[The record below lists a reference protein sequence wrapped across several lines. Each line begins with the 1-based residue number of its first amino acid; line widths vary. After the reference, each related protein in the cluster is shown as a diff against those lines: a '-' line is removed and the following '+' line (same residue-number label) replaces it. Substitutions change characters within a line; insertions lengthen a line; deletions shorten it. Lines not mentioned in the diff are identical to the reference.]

1 MKDFLQI
8 SKERYTTKHYDSSK
22 KISNADFQK
31 LLEIL
36 RLAPSAVNVQPWFF
50 YTGSSKEAKDT
61 IIKANPEFNIP
72 RIQGCSHFVV
82 LCARTKLE
90 DEYLRSVTAKES
102 ADGRYSEDRIRDAV
116 DEHRRLFSNMHVE
129 LGDFNEWT
137 ARQTYIA
144 MAALLYGA
152 ASMGID
158 STPIEGMDYSKCD
171 EILNLKEKNLRSV
184 AIVTLGYR
192 ASDDSNASR
201 PKSRLELEDIVQ
213 NID

>member
-1 MKDFLQI
+1 MV
-8 SKERYTTKHYDSSK
+8 
-22 KISNADFQK
+22 
-31 LLEIL
+31 LLYRII
-36 RLAPSAVNVQPWFF
+36 
-50 YTGSSKEAKDT
+50 KEAKDT
-61 IIKANPEFNIP
+61 IIKAIPEFNIP

>member
-61 IIKANPEFNIP
+61 IIKAIPEFNIP

-82 LCARTKLE
+82 LCAKTKLE

-116 DEHRRLFSNMHVE
+116 DEHRRHFSNMHVE